1 MNKMNRVN
9 DKMILKISDTFH
21 EAAMLYYHGSINE
34 EVDNTR
40 VTNYN
45 LEKGRLNY
53 YESLLQVINYFLDI
67 DDINSSYLEEETIEK
82 ITTLFKELD
91 QAIEEN
97 GLNSEETCLLTEAML
112 NSGKTI
118 DLSSIPGVKVDKH
131 STGGVG
137 DKTTLI
143 VAPIVAS
150 CDVPVAKMSG
160 RSLGYTGG
168 TIDKLESIPGYK
180 VNIPIDDFIKQVSEI
195 KVCISTTTENLAP
208 ADKKIYALRDVTG
221 TVSSKSLIAASIMS
235 KKLATGADKILL
247 DVKYGKGALVNTK
260 EEAVE
265 LARLMVYIGNKHGK
279 ETKALVTNMNY
290 PLGSMIGNS
299 LELKEVIQILNGRGN
314 KDLRDLCVVLSSY
327 MISMSK
333 NIDFISA
340 QGEVL
345 EAIRTGKAYRKFLEF
360 ITYQGGDLRY
370 VKISNNVVEV
380 KSTKEGY
387 LNDVDALEI
396 AKCALKLGA
405 GRTYKDELIDHSVG
419 IEIIKNIGEYI
430 NVGDTLARAYVGD
443 KTIDFNEIASAF
455 KISLIKEDKEPLIYG
470 TIK

>member
-1 MNKMNRVN
+1 MGVYMYIVDLINKKRNNLVFTKEEI
-9 DKMILKISDTFH
+9 DYI
-21 EAAMLYYHGSINE
+21 INE
-34 EVDNTR
+34 YTNDNIKD
-40 VTNYN
+40 YQMS
-45 LEKGRLNY
+45 
-53 YESLLQVINYFLDI
+53 SLLMALCI
-67 DDINSSYLEEETIEK
+67 
-82 ITTLFKELD
+82 
-91 QAIEEN
+91 N

-443 KTIDFNEIASAF
+443 KSIDFNEIASAF
-455 KISLIKEDKEPLIYG
+455 RISLIKEDKEPLIYG
-470 TIK
+470 IIK

>member
-1 MNKMNRVN
+1 MGVYMYIVDLINKKRNNLVFTKEEI
-9 DKMILKISDTFH
+9 DYI
-21 EAAMLYYHGSINE
+21 INE
-34 EVDNTR
+34 YTNDNIKD
-40 VTNYN
+40 YQMS
-45 LEKGRLNY
+45 
-53 YESLLQVINYFLDI
+53 SLLM
-67 DDINSSYLEEETIEK
+67 
-82 ITTLFKELD
+82 
-91 QAIEEN
+91 AICIN

-290 PLGSMIGNS
+290 PLGNMIGNS

-455 KISLIKEDKEPLIYG
+455 RISLIKEDKEPLIYG

>member
-1 MNKMNRVN
+1 MGVYMYIVDLINKKRNNLVFTKEEI
-9 DKMILKISDTFH
+9 DYI
-21 EAAMLYYHGSINE
+21 INE
-34 EVDNTR
+34 YTNDNIKD
-40 VTNYN
+40 YQMS
-45 LEKGRLNY
+45 
-53 YESLLQVINYFLDI
+53 SLLM
-67 DDINSSYLEEETIEK
+67 
-82 ITTLFKELD
+82 
-91 QAIEEN
+91 AICIN

-290 PLGSMIGNS
+290 PLGSMIGKS

>member
-1 MNKMNRVN
+1 MGVYMYIVDLINKKRNNLVFTKEEI
-9 DKMILKISDTFH
+9 DYI
-21 EAAMLYYHGSINE
+21 INE
-34 EVDNTR
+34 YTNDNIKD
-40 VTNYN
+40 YQIS
-45 LEKGRLNY
+45 
-53 YESLLQVINYFLDI
+53 SLLM
-67 DDINSSYLEEETIEK
+67 
-82 ITTLFKELD
+82 
-91 QAIEEN
+91 AICIN

-455 KISLIKEDKEPLIYG
+455 RISLIKEDKEPLIYG

>member
-1 MNKMNRVN
+1 MGVYMYIVDLINKKRNNLVFTKEEI
-9 DKMILKISDTFH
+9 DYI
-21 EAAMLYYHGSINE
+21 INE
-34 EVDNTR
+34 YTNDNIKD
-40 VTNYN
+40 YQMS
-45 LEKGRLNY
+45 
-53 YESLLQVINYFLDI
+53 SLLM
-67 DDINSSYLEEETIEK
+67 
-82 ITTLFKELD
+82 
-91 QAIEEN
+91 AICIN

-430 NVGDTLARAYVGD
+430 NVGDTLAKAYVGD
-443 KTIDFNEIASAF
+443 KSIDFNEIASAF
-455 KISLIKEDKEPLIYG
+455 RISLIKEDKEPLIYG

>member
-1 MNKMNRVN
+1 MGVYMYIVDLINKKRNNLVFTKEEI
-9 DKMILKISDTFH
+9 DYI
-21 EAAMLYYHGSINE
+21 INE
-34 EVDNTR
+34 YTNDNIKD
-40 VTNYN
+40 YQMS
-45 LEKGRLNY
+45 
-53 YESLLQVINYFLDI
+53 SLLM
-67 DDINSSYLEEETIEK
+67 
-82 ITTLFKELD
+82 
-91 QAIEEN
+91 AICIN

-360 ITYQGGDLRY
+360 ITYQGGDLRF

-443 KTIDFNEIASAF
+443 KSIDFNEIASAF
-455 KISLIKEDKEPLIYG
+455 RISLIKEDKEPLIYG

>member
-1 MNKMNRVN
+1 MNIISIIEKKKNNEVLTEEEIDYFIN
-9 DKMILKISDTFH
+9 GYTLGIISDAQASALLMAICINGMNDDETYYMTK
-21 EAAMLYYHGSINE
+21 AM
-34 EVDNTR
+34 V
-40 VTNYN
+40 
-45 LEKGRLNY
+45 
-53 YESLLQVINYFLDI
+53 
-67 DDINSSYLEEETIEK
+67 
-82 ITTLFKELD
+82 
-91 QAIEEN
+91 
-97 GLNSEETCLLTEAML
+97 
-112 NSGKTI
+112 NSGDTLN
-118 DLSSIPGVKVDKH
+118 LSSIDGIKVDKH

-150 CDVPVAKMSG
+150 ASVKVAKLSG
-160 RSLGYTGG
+160 KGLGHTGG
-168 TIDKLESIPGYK
+168 TIDKLDSISGF
-180 VNIPIDDFIKQVSEI
+180 NSNLTEEEFIKQVKDI
-195 KVCISTTTENLAP
+195 GIVDAMQTKDLVP

-455 KISLIKEDKEPLIYG
+455 RISLIKEDKEPLIYG

>member
-1 MNKMNRVN
+1 MYIVDLINKKRNNLVFTKEEI
-9 DKMILKISDTFH
+9 DYI
-21 EAAMLYYHGSINE
+21 INE
-34 EVDNTR
+34 YTNDNIKD
-40 VTNYN
+40 YQMS
-45 LEKGRLNY
+45 
-53 YESLLQVINYFLDI
+53 SLLM
-67 DDINSSYLEEETIEK
+67 
-82 ITTLFKELD
+82 
-91 QAIEEN
+91 AICIN

-443 KTIDFNEIASAF
+443 KSIDFNEIASAF
-455 KISLIKEDKEPLIYG
+455 RISLIKEDKEPLIYG
-470 TIK
+470 IIK

>member
-1 MNKMNRVN
+1 MGVYMYIVDLINKKRNNLVFT
-9 DKMILKISDTFH
+9 KEEIEYI
-21 EAAMLYYHGSINE
+21 INE
-34 EVDNTR
+34 YTNDNIKD
-40 VTNYN
+40 YQMS
-45 LEKGRLNY
+45 
-53 YESLLQVINYFLDI
+53 SLLM
-67 DDINSSYLEEETIEK
+67 
-82 ITTLFKELD
+82 
-91 QAIEEN
+91 AICIN

>member
-1 MNKMNRVN
+1 MRMVDIITKKR
-9 DKMILKISDTFH
+9 DGGILTDEEISFFVKGYVDGKIPDYQVSALLMAILFKG
-21 EAAMLYYHGSINE
+21 MSNE
-34 EVDNTR
+34 EI
-40 VTNYN
+40 VT
-45 LEKGRLNY
+45 
-53 YESLLQVINYFLDI
+53 
-67 DDINSSYLEEETIEK
+67 
-82 ITTLFKELD
+82 
-91 QAIEEN
+91 
-97 GLNSEETCLLTEAML
+97 LTDRMEH
-112 NSGKTI
+112 SGDVM
-118 DLSSIPGVKVDKH
+118 DLSSIKGVKVDKH

>member
-1 MNKMNRVN
+1 MGVYMYIVDLINKKRNNLVFTKEEI
-9 DKMILKISDTFH
+9 DYI
-21 EAAMLYYHGSINE
+21 INE
-34 EVDNTR
+34 YTNDNIKD
-40 VTNYN
+40 YQMS
-45 LEKGRLNY
+45 
-53 YESLLQVINYFLDI
+53 SLLM
-67 DDINSSYLEEETIEK
+67 
-82 ITTLFKELD
+82 
-91 QAIEEN
+91 AICIN

-112 NSGKTI
+112 NSGKTR

-143 VAPIVAS
+143 VAPIVAT

-455 KISLIKEDKEPLIYG
+455 RISLIKEDKEPLIYG

>member
-1 MNKMNRVN
+1 MGVYMYIVDLINKKRNNLVFTKEEI
-9 DKMILKISDTFH
+9 DYI
-21 EAAMLYYHGSINE
+21 INE
-34 EVDNTR
+34 YTNDNIKD
-40 VTNYN
+40 Y
-45 LEKGRLNY
+45 
-53 YESLLQVINYFLDI
+53 QM
-67 DDINSSYLEEETIEK
+67 SSVLM
-82 ITTLFKELD
+82 
-91 QAIEEN
+91 AICIN

-455 KISLIKEDKEPLIYG
+455 RISLIKEDKEPLIYG